1 MRLGQLAR
9 KVNVK
14 PLQII
19 SFLEKEHNI
28 IVEDNLNSRIEEAS
42 LNLVLNKFKVVKPVK
57 VIPIKKDV
65 LISKLELENSKDEEA
80 IILDEV
86 LVEQQPLINNEPIGE
101 VIEDLKVE
109 TIAINKFTITKIT
122 EDVETTNNVERLVAF
137 DEDGEEVELRVV
149 DGIIKAPKKELE
161 GFKVVGKIDLPQKK
175 KVITFITTNGD
186 NTIDITDEIL
196 EKREELAKIKKEQ
209 YLERK
214 KKRQNNPNTRKSVV
228 RKVLSE
234 LEIKEKANKLA
245 IEKQIQNS
253 KVDKKLKKKHYQE
266 NIQPKSTVH
275 KKRKKKTAQS
285 SDVIKTVKGYDK
297 EPTTKLGKL
306 WKWFNS

>member
-1 MRLGQLAR
+1 
-9 KVNVK
+9 
-14 PLQII
+14 I